1 MREDDRITISKVL
14 MKFVAFFFLC
24 QRSSCTMYMKLIDI
38 SCVCKKLYKSN
49 SKHQIYCIQ
58 KIIWL
63 LLAKRNPILFIHAL
77 LDIKDFLYIVL
88 PTHSSKIDLHSTFK
102 FRPNGALPNKTK
114 CLHKC
119 DWPQKV
125 ASSLINNQFRNM
137 KLAHQSFLLVHLI
150 KRCI

>member
-1 MREDDRITISKVL
+1 MEEDDRITISKVL
-14 MKFVAFFFLC
+14 MKFVALFFSVSELFLYNVHEAHRYK
-24 QRSSCTMYMKLIDI
+24 Q
-38 SCVCKKLYKSN
+38 CKKLYKSN

>member
-14 MKFVAFFFLC
+14 MKFVALFFSVSELFSYNVHEAH
-24 QRSSCTMYMKLIDI
+24 RYKL
-38 SCVCKKLYKSN
+38 CKKLYKSN

-77 LDIKDFLYIVL
+77 LDIKDFPYIVL

-102 FRPNGALPNKTK
+102 FRPNRALPNKTK